1 MKRMGS
7 AFAIFALMILA
18 FSLQPLIGIEPG
30 IIGMIGMAL
39 MLAIY
44 RPETKKLMSYFL
56 WDTILELVGLFILC
70 GTLKANGV
78 LDVFGRWLLEICHHQ
93 TFAVCMILL
102 WGVALLSM
110 LVDSIPLALCFV
122 PILTGIL
129 IPDLGLSMDGAENP
143 LYWALLFGLCL
154 GGSGSLLGASSNMM
168 VKQLAERN
176 GYYISGSRFFLWGFP
191 QMIIQLLFCTLYLW
205 YRYFPLDHP

>member
-1 MKRMGS
+1 MSS
-7 AFAIFALMILA
+7 AFCIFAGMILA

-30 IIGMIGMAL
+30 VIGMIGMAL

-78 LDVFGRWLLEICHHQ
+78 LDVFGKWILNVCHNHVFVICM
-93 TFAVCMILL
+93 VLL

-110 LVDSIPLALCFV
+110 LIDSIPLALCFI
-122 PILTGIL
+122 PILTSIL
-129 IPDLGLSMDGAENP
+129 IPDLQLSDAGAENP

-154 GGSGSLLGASSNMM
+154 GGSGSLLGASSNRM
-168 VKQLAERN
+168 VKKLAERN
-176 GYYISGSRFFLWGFP
+176 GYHIPGYRFFVWGFP
-191 QMIIQLLFCTLYLW
+191 QMITQLLFCTAYLW
-205 YRYFPLDHP
+205 FRYFPLNR